1 MKRTEKQP
9 EKQPQEERT
18 INDLSLLELKAASY
32 DILLQREQLNAVY
45 AQIQARI
52 EQLSKN

>member
-18 INDLSLLELKAASY
+18 INDLSLLELKASY